1 MTRGLLIA
9 AIVLLLGAGG
19 GYWYMR
25 DISQPRTLRVGVE
38 GANPPFNYV
47 DQAGALAG
55 FDVDVANAL
64 CQRLH
69 MRCEFVQQNWDGMV
83 PGLLMGKYDA
93 VISSMSITDRRK
105 QMMNFTDP
113 YYAALPVRFV
123 ARKDA
128 KLEATAAGLAHKR
141 IGVQRATVQ
150 ERLLRAKFP
159 EAVPVLYDSEE
170 ASEQDLSAG
179 NLDLMIADQATLQG
193 FLHSPAG
200 HDFDLLGQAMN
211 DPAITGSGAGI
222 ALRQEDGDLLTAL
235 NKALA
240 AIKADGTY
248 KKLEAK
254 YFDFEIGG

>member
-1 MTRGLLIA
+1 MPRWLLA
-9 AIVLLLGAGG
+9 AALLLLVAAGG
-19 GYWYMR
+19 GYWYLR

-38 GANPPFNYV
+38 GAYPPFNYI

-64 CQRLH
+64 CQRLR
-69 MRCEFVQQNWDGMV
+69 MRCEFVQQDWDGMV

-93 VISSMSITDRRK
+93 IVSSMSITDRRK

-123 ARKDA
+123 ARKGA
-128 KLEATAAGLAHKR
+128 KLETTPAGLAHKR

-170 ASEQDLSAG
+170 ASEQDLIAG
-179 NLDLMIADQATLQG
+179 DIDLMIADQATLAD

-200 HDFDLLGQAMN
+200 HDFDLVGGPMN

-222 ALRQEDGDLLTAL
+222 ALRQEDGDLLAAL

-248 KKLEAK
+248 KKLEGK

>member
-1 MTRGLLIA
+1 MMRGLFIA

-19 GYWYMR
+19 TYWYFS
-25 DISQPRTLRVGVE
+25 DIDQPRTLRVGVE
-38 GANPPFNYV
+38 GAYPPFNYV

-64 CQRLH
+64 CQRLR
-69 MRCEFVQQNWDGMV
+69 MRCQFVQQNWDGMV

-93 VISSMSITDRRK
+93 IISSMSITDRRK

-128 KLEATAAGLAHKR
+128 GLEATPAGLARKR

-170 ASEQDLSAG
+170 ESEQDLQAG
-179 NLDLMIADQATLQG
+179 NIDLMMADQATLQG
-193 FLHSPAG
+193 FLQSPAG
-200 HDFDLLGQAMN
+200 HGFDLVGAPMN

-222 ALRQEDGDLLTAL
+222 ALRQEDGDLLAAI